1 MPKSIK
7 SDKSFP
13 FLNGIRGV
21 IVYCGIIAAITFMVF
36 LPSVN
41 NGFANIDD
49 NSYVVDNTDIRSI
62 SLHNLEKI
70 FSSKYVDNYQ
80 PLTMLT
86 YMVEYHFFQLNPS
99 VYHVTNLLLHIVNC
113 LLIFAL
119 IYALSG
125 QYLLSLLVAI
135 LFAVHPMRVESVAW
149 IAERKD
155 VLSSLFYFVSL
166 LLYTQYLKKE
176 KARFYYLCAFSLLCS
191 LLSKPMAVSQPF
203 VLLLIDYISN
213 KKLTVKMLLAK
224 VLFIV
229 IAALFASIALF
240 TQKVTLPS
248 LEYASLSMLQRI
260 CIPFYGLV
268 FYVFKTIMPVN
279 LCSYYPF
286 PAASDTAMSF
296 KLFASPFL
304 VIGTIVA
311 VYYFR
316 AYSKRLVF
324 GSLFFLITILPVLQ
338 IVPIG
343 GAIVAERYTY
353 VPMIGVY
360 FVFATFLAYL
370 IEKKFS
376 KNKIVKAGLIAGLG
390 ITLLTFACISRD
402 RCSVWKDGF
411 SLWNDVIAKYPV
423 AIAYIGRGIAYSGN
437 NDFGHALEDFN
448 RAIAL
453 HPAPALLS
461 VAYNNRGSAFNSIGD
476 YEHAIEDFD
485 QAISLDSKNSYAFFN
500 RGIAYYYKDNIDRAI
515 EDYSQAIRLNPNYV
529 FAYGN
534 RGIAYS
540 NKEDYDHAIED
551 FSRAAKLNPNDAQIY
566 NNRGLAYKAKGE
578 NGLALNDL
586 NKACSMGFEIACKAL
601 SGN

>member
-1 MPKSIK
+1 M
-7 SDKSFP
+7 
-13 FLNGIRGV
+13 
-21 IVYCGIIAAITFMVF
+21 IVYCGIVAAITFAIF
-36 LPSVN
+36 FPSIN

-49 NSYVVDNTDIRSI
+49 DFYVVNNPNIRGI
-62 SLHNLEKI
+62 SFHNLEKV
-70 FSSKYVDNYQ
+70 FTSKYVDNYQ

-86 YMVEYHFFQLNPS
+86 YMIEYHFFQLNPN
-99 VYHVTNLLLHIVNC
+99 VYHATNLLLHIINC
-113 LLIFAL
+113 LLVFAL
-119 IYALSG
+119 IYALSE
-125 QYLLSLLVAI
+125 QYFLSLLVAL
-135 LFAVHPMRVESVAW
+135 LFAIHPLRVESVAW

-155 VLSSLFYFVSL
+155 VLSSLFYFLSL
-166 LLYTQYLKKE
+166 LLYMQYLKKE
-176 KARFYYLCAFSLLCS
+176 KGSFYCLCGLSLLFS

-213 KKLTVKMLLAK
+213 KKLNIKMLLAK
-224 VLFIV
+224 VPFFV
-229 IAALFASIALF
+229 IAALFAFIALF
-240 TQKVTLPS
+240 TQKVSLPS
-248 LEYASLSMLQRI
+248 LEYSSLSTLQQI
-260 CIPFYGLV
+260 CVPFYGLV
-268 FYVFKTIMPVN
+268 FYVFKTIIPIN

-304 VIGTIVA
+304 VIGA
-311 VYYFR
+311 FAGVYYFR

-353 VPMIGVY
+353 IPMVGIY
-360 FVFATFLAYL
+360 FIFATFLTFL
-370 IEKKFS
+370 IEKKCS
-376 KNKIVKAGLIAGLG
+376 KNKIVKAGLFVGLG
-390 ITLLTFACISRD
+390 VSLLTFAYISRD

-423 AIAYIGRGIAYSGN
+423 AIAYTGRGIAYSDKSDYGR
-437 NDFGHALEDFN
+437 AIEDFN
-448 RAIAL
+448 RAITL
-453 HPAPALLS
+453 HPAPALAS
-461 VAYNNRGSAFNSIGD
+461 VVHNNRGSAFNSIGD
-476 YEHAIEDFD
+476 YDRAIEDLN
-485 QAISLDSKNSYAFFN
+485 QAVLLDSKNAYAFFN

-515 EDYSQAIRLNPNYV
+515 EDYSQAIRLNPTYA

-534 RGIAYS
+534 RGIAFA

-551 FSRAAKLNPNDAQIY
+551 FSRSAMLNPQDAQVY

-578 NGLALNDL
+578 YGLALNDL
-586 NKACSMGFEIACKAL
+586 KKACNMGFEIACKAL

>member
-1 MPKSIK
+1 MSKRIK
-7 SDKSFP
+7 SNNSFS
-13 FLNGIRGV
+13 FLSGIHRK
-21 IVYCGIIAAITFMVF
+21 IVCCGIIAFITFTTF
-36 LPSVN
+36 LPSIN

-49 NSYVVDNTDIRSI
+49 DSYVVNNVNIRDISF
-62 SLHNLEKI
+62 HNLEKV
-70 FSSKYVDNYQ
+70 FTSKYVDNYQ

-86 YMVEYHFFQLNPS
+86 YMVEYQFFQLNPS
-99 VYHVTNLLLHIVNC
+99 IYHITNLLLHIINC

-125 QYLLSLLVAI
+125 QYFLSLLIAL

-155 VLSSLFYFVSL
+155 VLSSLFYFLSL

-213 KKLTVKMLLAK
+213 KKLNIKMLLAK
-224 VLFIV
+224 VPFFV

-240 TQKVTLPS
+240 TQKVSLPS
-248 LEYASLSMLQRI
+248 LEYASLSTIQRI

-286 PAASDTAMSF
+286 PAASDSAMSF

-304 VIGTIVA
+304 VIGVFAAI
-311 VYYFR
+311 YYFR

-324 GSLFFLITILPVLQ
+324 GSLFFLITLLPVLQ

-343 GAIVAERYTY
+343 EAIVAERYTY
-353 VPMIGVY
+353 VPMIGIY
-360 FVFATFLAYL
+360 FIFATFLTFL

-376 KNKIVKAGLIAGLG
+376 KNKIVKTGLIVG
-390 ITLLTFACISRD
+390 IGVSLLTFACISRD
-402 RCSVWKDGF
+402 RCSIWKDGF

-423 AIAYIGRGIAYSGN
+423 AIAYTGRGIAYTGKK
-437 NDFGHALEDFN
+437 DYGHAIEDFN

-453 HPAPALLS
+453 HPSTALSS
-461 VAYNNRGSAFNSIGD
+461 VAHNNRGSAFNNIGD

-485 QAISLDSKNSYAFFN
+485 QAITLDSRNSDAFFN

-515 EDYSQAIRLNPNYV
+515 EDYSQAIKLNPTYV

-534 RGIAYS
+534 RGIAYA

-551 FSRAAKLNPNDAQIY
+551 FSMAAMLNPQDAQVY

-578 NGLALNDL
+578 YGLALNDL
-586 NKACSMGFEIACKAL
+586 KKACNMGFEIACKAL